1 MVDDDEHSLPPMHHT
16 QSFFACAA
24 VARCIIVAGEDGTL
38 SAEVYNEALN
48 RRIRLP
54 RRLPGGNTYLAAMG
68 SALSSVDYWREQS
81 MPHNDSAR
89 PTSMLA
95 ASLHSHWY
103 KHDALSSC

>member
-1 MVDDDEHSLPPMHHT
+1 VILCGFSIVGYNASSCEALMVDDDEHSLPPMHHT

-68 SALSSVDYWREQS
+68 SALLNKQ
-81 MPHNDSAR
+81 N
-89 PTSMLA
+89 
-95 ASLHSHWY
+95 
-103 KHDALSSC
+103 KIK